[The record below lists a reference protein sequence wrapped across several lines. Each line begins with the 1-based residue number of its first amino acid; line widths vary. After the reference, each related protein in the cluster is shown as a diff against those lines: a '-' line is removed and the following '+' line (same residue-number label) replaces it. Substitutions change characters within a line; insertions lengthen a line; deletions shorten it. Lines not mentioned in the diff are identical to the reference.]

1 MTENNKQATLI
12 QQVIKTVLIAILLSI
27 VIMLIYNVTIFS
39 LCKIGGANNEQ
50 ASEIV
55 NNKSIIEQ
63 WQTLNKTPGQFDNIL
78 NDKDREQIKSVGRD
92 RPILLIMYR
101 IGCPDCEEAYPYL
114 KKEINAL
121 TTDEKAD
128 VFWIPSRT
136 KEGSRLIQ
144 EYRIKEVPTLVYI
157 DKDSK
162 IEKTVIYDKNGT
174 KPDLVKG
181 VFDKF
186 RLEFNK

>member
-1 MTENNKQATLI
+1 MVDKNNRTTVI
-12 QQVIKTVLIAILLSI
+12 QQVVKTILIAIILSMLVMI
-27 VIMLIYNVTIFS
+27 VYNVIVFS

-55 NNKSIIEQ
+55 NDKSIIEQ

-78 NDKDREQIKSVGRD
+78 NDKDREQIKSIGRD

-114 KKEINAL
+114 KKEIKAL
-121 TTDEKAD
+121 TTDEQEN

-157 DKDSK
+157 DRDSE

-174 KPDLVKG
+174 KPDLVKD